1 MRVDSCNPP
10 HGKSMKKIWISMDP
24 QRKDI
29 QYLVDRLK
37 AKGFDAYAKKVSTQ
51 NREYVAEA
59 KKVDAAIVG
68 MEKWDR
74 EALYAIRENLGF
86 LMRKGAG
93 YDLVDIPAATEFGIP
108 VMNIPGVNATAV
120 AEMALLHILNAA
132 RQMTWTIQKQ
142 LDNPAY
148 ITSAEKFFGGEVDQ
162 ATVGII
168 GYGSIG
174 RELARLL
181 SGFHT
186 RILVYDAFYR
196 PEPDG
201 RIEVADSMEQVFR
214 ESDYISLH
222 IPSLPSTQKLI
233 NMQYFR
239 MMKPTACIIN
249 TARGQILD
257 EDDLYTALSQG
268 VIRFAGLDVVCREP
282 ITPQERL
289 LELDRICI
297 TPHIAGDSVESRNR
311 SNELIIQTCVD
322 FFNGKVPSNIV
333 NRDVIPKLHIETRTE
348 DPAWNGI

>member
-1 MRVDSCNPP
+1 MYEMHAVLLMEK
-10 HGKSMKKIWISMDP
+10 GMKKIWISMDP

-29 QYLVDRLK
+29 QYLVERLK
-37 AKGFDAYAKKVSTQ
+37 AEGFDAYAKKVSTAD
-51 NREYVAEA
+51 REYVEEA

-68 MEKWDR
+68 MERWDR
-74 EALYAIRENLGF
+74 DALHAVKDHLGF

-132 RQMTWTIQKQ
+132 RQMTWTIKKQ
-142 LDNPAY
+142 LENPTY
-148 ITSAEKFFGGEVDQ
+148 ITSAEKFFGGEVDH
-162 ATVGII
+162 ATVGIV

-186 RILVYDAFYR
+186 RILVFDAYR
-196 PEPDG
+196 KPEEDG
-201 RIEVADSMEQVFR
+201 RIEIADSMEQVFR

-233 NMQYFR
+233 NMRYFQ
-239 MMKPTACIIN
+239 MMKPTACIVN

-257 EDDLYTALSQG
+257 EDDLYTALEQG
-268 VIRFAGLDVVCREP
+268 VIRFAGLDVVCKEP
-282 ITPQERL
+282 ITAEERL
-289 LELDRICI
+289 LQLDRVCI

-311 SNELIIQTCVD
+311 SNEIIIQTCVD
-322 FFNGKVPSNIV
+322 FFEGKIPANIV
-333 NRDVIPKLHIETRTE
+333 NKEVIPKLHI
-348 DPAWNGI
+348 